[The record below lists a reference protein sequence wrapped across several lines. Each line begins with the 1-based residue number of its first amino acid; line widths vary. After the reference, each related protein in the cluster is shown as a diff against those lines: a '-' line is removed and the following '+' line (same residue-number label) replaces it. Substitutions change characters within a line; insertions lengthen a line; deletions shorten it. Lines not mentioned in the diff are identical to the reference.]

1 MSKNTTI
8 MKSLKSMPALSLNR
22 LVQFADCFETVKE
35 SHIEASAEI
44 AEWKS
49 EHLFDETCK
58 AARMKT
64 ATEGKKAQAEALK
77 ADLADFRS
85 LVYAGRRAYA
95 SHAQQMMREH
105 ASALTDC
112 PQFDKFY
119 EAYVSA
125 KRDTLNNGKGEK
137 KALAALTLYIHQ
149 LNKDASPEA
158 EKLIVKRLWAVCGLR
173 TATNREMVK
182 GEDLNGLA
190 VFTKTQMVQ
199 IILRG
204 LYVLAENGRIDAE
217 IESWNGDLYE
227 F

>member
-8 MKSLKSMPALSLNR
+8 KKSIATMPKMSLNH
-22 LVQFADCFETVKE
+22 LVQFADKFEVVKE
-35 SHIEASAEI
+35 SHIEAATEI

-77 ADLADFRS
+77 LELADFRS

-95 SHAQQMMREH
+95 AHAQQMMREH

-119 EAYVSA
+119 EAYVAA
-125 KRDTLNNGKGEK
+125 KRDSLNNGKGEK
-137 KALAALTLYIHQ
+137 KALGALTLYIHQ

-182 GEDLNGLA
+182 GEDINGLA
-190 VFTKTQMVQ
+190 VFTRTQMVQ

-204 LYVLAENGRIDAE
+204 LYALAENGRIDAE
-217 IESWNGDLYE
+217 VESWNGDLYE